1 MNTTKI
7 RLSAEEMALITRA
20 DWILTKNSVIQKT
33 KQLLANLQT
42 DQQQLLGSYKS
53 LFPAEIINS
62 SPKISKGENYKGLP
76 YLVLDYPRYFSKED
90 TFAIRIFFWWGNFF
104 SVTLHLSGI
113 YKKSYEKKI
122 SGSFETL
129 KGNEFSVCINED
141 QWEHHF
147 EKDNY
152 IRLGILNKTSF
163 EEITR
168 KKDFIKLSKKIP
180 LQKWNEAEKE
190 LLEIFRQ
197 LINTLAD

>member
-7 RLSAEEMALITRA
+7 RLSAEEMALMTRA

-33 KQLLANLQT
+33 KQLLADLQT
-42 DQQQLLGSYKS
+42 EQQQLLSSYKS

-76 YLVLDYPRYFSKED
+76 YLVLDYPRYFNKED
-90 TFAIRIFFWWGNFF
+90 AFAIRIFFWWGNFF

-113 YKKSYEKKI
+113 YKKSREKKI
-122 SGSFETL
+122 SGSFEIL
-129 KGNEFSVCINED
+129 KRKEFSVCINED

-152 IRLGILNKTSF
+152 IRLDTLTLTSF
-163 EEITR
+163 EEIIG

-180 LQKWNEAEKE
+180 LQQWNEAEKE
-190 LLEIFRQ
+190 LLKIFAH
-197 LINTLAD
+197 LITTLTD

>member
-33 KQLLANLQT
+33 KQLLADLQT
-42 DQQQLLGSYKS
+42 EQQHLLGSYKS
-53 LFPAEIINS
+53 LFPVEIIYS

-76 YLVLDYPRYFSKED
+76 YLVLDYPRYFNKKD
-90 TFAIRIFFWWGNFF
+90 AFAIRIIFWWGNFF

-129 KGNEFSVCINED
+129 KRKEFSVCINED

-152 IRLGILNKTSF
+152 IRLDTLTLTSF
-163 EEITR
+163 EEIIR

-180 LQKWNEAEKE
+180 LQQWNEAEKE
-190 LLEIFRQ
+190 LLKIFNQ
-197 LINTLAD
+197 LITTLTD